1 MSIKEVD
8 ILFKRGL
15 ESLKAGNYIEAE
27 AFFIRA
33 KKLTLELQQKKIIPA
48 D

>member
-1 MSIKEVD
+1 MSIKEID

-27 AFFIRA
+27 AFFVKA
-33 KKLTLELQQKKIIPA
+33 KKLTLELQQSKNIPA